1 MNYGEIKTAILN
13 RSHRADLSA
22 KVGEF
27 VALAESEYNARTGSA
42 YELGPADTSHNALSD
57 GHPTVYI
64 YGGLRQL
71 ALYTVDDAAL
81 AKYTA
86 LFDRAVSDAH
96 YAEVKDS
103 GVLDEAAAIDAGLI
117 SSGSYNIL
125 TDT

>member
-81 AKYTA
+81 GKYTQ
-86 LFDRAVSDAH
+86 LFDRAVSEAH
-96 YAEVKDS
+96 YAETKDS
-103 GVLDEAAAIDAGLI
+103 GILDEAAGVDAAIVAI
-117 SSGSYNIL
+117 APHNIL